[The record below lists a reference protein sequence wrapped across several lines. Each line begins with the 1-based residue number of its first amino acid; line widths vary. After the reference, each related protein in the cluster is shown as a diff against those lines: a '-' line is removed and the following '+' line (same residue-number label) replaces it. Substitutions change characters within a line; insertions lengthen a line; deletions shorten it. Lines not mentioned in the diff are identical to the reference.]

1 MVASGRSGDRA
12 GRADLAGMC
21 AAYEPER
28 AELARDAPA
37 RTRTIRRRQA
47 IDPTPTWS
55 AGWVRLRLESDEPTQ
70 RGGSD
75 MARTRPG

>member
-12 GRADLAGMC
+12 GRADLAGRC

-28 AELARDAPA
+28 TELARDAPA
-37 RTRTIRRRQA
+37 RTRSIRPQA
-47 IDPTPTWS
+47 IDPDPYMVG
-55 AGWVRLRLESDEPTQ
+55 GWVRLRLESDEPTQ

-75 MARTRPG
+75 MARTLPS